1 MVRHIYK
8 LTNSEGETKTI
19 DGIKNAAS
27 FLGVVVSTICTYA
40 KNGRELKGWKIEE
53 IVVDSGNKV
62 VEKAAIKPRK
72 RYKEDG
78 WCFDKFFKDT
88 NVCCVSKS
96 YRFDFDAEINYEKLK
111 NLLQLAV
118 KRLIEN
124 DKELDNKYIL
134 YIKIPQTDYYKYI
147 LDFIQ
152 YQLLYF
158 ELHIK
163 FKEHKNFT
171 EEINHIKQYTN
182 KIEEFIYEYISNR
195 EME

>member
-19 DGIKNAAS
+19 DSIKNTAS
-27 FLGVVVSTICTYA
+27 FLGVVVSTVCKYA

-53 IVVDSGNKV
+53 TVVDSGNKV
-62 VEKAAIKPRK
+62 VEKVVNKPRK

-78 WCFDKFFKDT
+78 WKFDKFFKQS
-88 NVCCVSKS
+88 NVCCVAKS
-96 YRFDFDAEINYEKLK
+96 YCFDFNAKIDYEKLK
-111 NLLQLAV
+111 FYLQLAV

-124 DKELDNKYIL
+124 DIELENDYIL
-134 YIKIPQTDYYKYI
+134 HIKIPEYKYV
-147 LDFIQ
+147 LDITQ
-152 YQLLYF
+152 YQILYF

-163 FKEHKNFT
+163 FKEHKNFID
-171 EEINHIKQYTN
+171 EINYIKQYTS
-182 KIEEFIYEYISNR
+182 KIEEFIYEYISNI